1 MTIINNQHHTGKEI
15 IKRLLREHIAPYKH
29 KLFIA
34 IGCMV
39 IVASC
44 TALNAWM
51 IQPALDQIFINK
63 DRDMLVLIPLAV
75 FCIALIGAAAN
86 YGNTLSMRYIGQRI
100 VADMQIRL
108 FEHLL
113 RSDIGL
119 FHQQSSGRLISRF
132 TNDINL
138 LRNAFSNV
146 LTAITKES
154 LSMVFLLGVMIYQNA
169 ALSALALLA
178 FPTAIYPIIRLGK
191 RMRRLS
197 DKTQTELGNF
207 TSTLDEIFSGVR
219 SVKSYNREE
228 FEITRAGGIIES
240 LFRLYYKSSRTQS
253 AATPLMEILS
263 GLSIALVIWYG
274 GSQVL
279 DGTITAGAF
288 FSFITAFLMAY
299 KPVRAMSGLNGVLQ
313 EGIAAANRLFNII
326 DTPPKII
333 DAIDAVPLV
342 VSGGNISFEK
352 ITFNYSPEIVGINNI
367 TLNIPAGK
375 TAALVGLS
383 GGGKSTLMNLLL
395 RFYDVNSGT
404 ITIDGQDIKNV
415 TLHSLRAA
423 MAFVPQESMLFD
435 DSIKANIAY
444 GRAGASDEEIIKAA
458 KNAAADDFIR
468 ALPEGYDTMIGA
480 HGVRLS
486 GGQRQRIAIA
496 RAMLKNAPILL
507 LDEATSSLDNE
518 SESNIQNALQKIMKG
533 RTTLVIAHRLST
545 IVNSDIIYV
554 IEGGKVIESGSHENL
569 LEMRGKYYQLYASN
583 FEKTS
588 DLGR

>member
-1 MTIINNQHHTGKEI
+1 MTTIQTTSHSSKQIIG
-15 IKRLLREHIAPYKH
+15 RLLREHVLRYRG
-29 KLFIA
+29 KLLLA
-34 IGCMV
+34 ILCMV

-44 TALNAWM
+44 AALNAWM
-51 IQPALDQIFINK
+51 IQPALDQIFIEKNH
-63 DRDMLVLIPLAV
+63 RMLTLIPLGVFTIAV
-75 FCIALIGAAAN
+75 ISAAAN
-86 YGNTLSMRYIGQRI
+86 YGNTLSMRYVGQKI
-100 VADMQIRL
+100 VADMQKRL
-108 FEHLL
+108 FTHLI

-146 LTAITKES
+146 LTAIAKES
-154 LSMVFLLGVMIYQNA
+154 LSMLFLLGVMIYQNPTLA
-169 ALSALALLA
+169 GLALLA

-191 RMRRLS
+191 KMRRLS

-219 SVKSYNREE
+219 TVKSYNREK
-228 FEITRAGGIIES
+228 FEIERAAGIIDS

-263 GLSIALVIWYG
+263 GVSVALVIWYG

-279 DGTITAGAF
+279 NETITAGAF

-313 EGIAAANRLFNII
+313 EGIAAANRLFNVL
-326 DTPPKII
+326 DTPPKIV
-333 DAIDAVPLV
+333 DSPNALPLIV
-342 VSGGNISFEK
+342 ERGNIRFENV
-352 ITFNYSPEIVGINNI
+352 IFNYTPEITGINSVNI
-367 TLNIPAGK
+367 NIPAGE

-395 RFYDVNSGT
+395 RFYDVQAGS
-404 ITIDGQDIKNV
+404 IYIDGQDIRNI
-415 TLHSLRAA
+415 TLHSLREA

-435 DSIKANIAY
+435 DTVKANIAY
-444 GRAGASDEEIIKAA
+444 GKPEASDEEIITAA
-458 KNAAADDFIR
+458 KNASADEFIR
-468 ALPEGYDTMIGA
+468 ALPDGYNTMIGA
-480 HGVRLS
+480 HGMRLS
-486 GGQRQRIAIA
+486 GGQRQRLAIA

-507 LDEATSSLDNE
+507 MDEATSSLDNE
-518 SESNIQNALQKIMKG
+518 SERNIQNALQQLMKG

-545 IVNSDIIYV
+545 IVNADIIYV
-554 IEGGKVIESGSHENL
+554 VNNGQIIESGNHEEL
-569 LEMRGKYYQLYASN
+569 MEQQGKYYQLYSN
-583 FEKTS
+583 NF
-588 DLGR
+588 DDN

>member
-1 MTIINNQHHTGKEI
+1 MTIINTTQHTGKEI
-15 IKRLLREHIAPYKH
+15 IKRLLREHIAPYKR
-29 KLFIA
+29 KLFLA
-34 IGCMV
+34 MGCMV
-39 IVASC
+39 VVASC

-51 IQPALDQIFINK
+51 IQPALDQIFIEKN
-63 DRDMLVLIPLAV
+63 RNMLMLIPLAV
-75 FCIALIGAAAN
+75 FFIAFIGAAAN
-86 YGNTLSMRYIGQRI
+86 YGNTLSMRFIGQRI
-100 VADMQIRL
+100 IADMQKRL
-108 FEHLL
+108 FEHLMK
-113 RSDIGL
+113 SDIGL

-146 LTAITKES
+146 LTAIAKES

-169 ALSALALLA
+169 TLAGLALIA
-178 FPTAIYPIIRLGK
+178 FPIAIYPIIRLGK

-197 DKTQTELGNF
+197 DKTQTELGDF
-207 TSTLDEIFSGVR
+207 TTTLDEIFGGVR
-219 SVKSYNREE
+219 TVKSYNREA
-228 FEITRAGGIIES
+228 FEINRAGGIIES

-253 AATPLMEILS
+253 AATPMMEVLS

-274 GSQVL
+274 GTQVL
-279 DGTITAGAF
+279 DGTISAGAF

-326 DTPPKII
+326 DTPAKII
-333 DAIDAVPLV
+333 DAPDSQPLIV
-342 VSGGNISFEK
+342 NQGNICFK
-352 ITFNYSPEIVGINNI
+352 NVVFNYTPETIGINSVS
-367 TLNIPAGK
+367 LEVPAGK

-395 RFYDVNSGT
+395 RFYDVQAGA
-404 ITIDGQDIKNV
+404 ITIDGQDIKKV
-415 TLHSLRAA
+415 TLHSLREA

-435 DSIKANIAY
+435 DTVKANIAY
-444 GRAGASDEEIIKAA
+444 GRSGASDEDIIEAA
-458 KNAAADDFIR
+458 KNASADDFIR
-468 ALPEGYDTMIGA
+468 SMPEGYDTMIGA

-518 SESNIQNALQKIMKG
+518 SESNIQQALQKIMKG

-545 IVNSDIIYV
+545 IVNADIIYV
-554 IEGGKVIESGSHENL
+554 IEGGRVIESGNHENL
-569 LEMRGKYYQLYASN
+569 LSQRGKYYQLYANN
-583 FEKTS
+583 FNSTE
-588 DLGR
+588 